1 VAAMVSRTIRS
12 HTTIAGL
19 VLDHLLAGK
28 FGMPRLESNAVWD
41 NPAARIA
48 GLGRHLP
55 EAHSGGLEDRARE
68 QDPQSQLE
76 AGDGEAASRSRW
88 MMDLPP

>member
-1 VAAMVSRTIRS
+1 MSNERPLAIPL
-12 HTTIAGL
+12 HAG
-19 VLDHLLAGK
+19 VRCGRHVAGK
-28 FGMPRLESNAVWD
+28 FGMPRLESSAVWD

-48 GLGRHLP
+48 GLRRHLP

-76 AGDGEAASRSRW
+76 AGDGEAASRRRW

>member
-1 VAAMVSRTIRS
+1 MWPAWLAEPSVHTPPSRAWSSI
-12 HTTIAGL
+12 ICW
-19 VLDHLLAGK
+19 LASSACLG
-28 FGMPRLESNAVWD
+28 SNPMRWN

-48 GLGRHLP
+48 GLRRHLP

-76 AGDGEAASRSRW
+76 AGDGEAASRRRW